1 MKNAFYTISFMILI
15 TVVFI
20 SALATVQEMSK
31 DRMAMMSQM
40 RDLRSQLYAFDLL
53 PDSGKN
59 GIPPAATTADLPWNN
74 AQIMAWKSQFE
85 DRWLPVPDSLRSDLA
100 GSMLMVG
107 DSVLIR
113 VRVDSSNRPV
123 AYGFLLKGRGL
134 WGTITAFAAISADLK
149 SMVGIDFT
157 QQMETPGLGARITEE
172 EFKYFFRNLDLTCFT
187 RSNGPCVTMVRNK
200 TGSNREVQTSEL
212 QAITGATL
220 TCNGV
225 LKMMNTDLRFYVKLL
240 KNSINK
246 NQESRTKN
254 QESRIKNQE
263 KDRTIERGE
272 REEKK

>member
-40 RDLRSQLYAFDLL
+40 RDLRSQLYAFDML

-74 AQIMAWKSQFE
+74 AQVMAWKSQFQ
-85 DRWLPVPDSLRSDLA
+85 DRWLPVPDSLRYALA
-100 GSMLMVG
+100 GSMMMVG

-113 VRVDSSNRPV
+113 VRMDSANHPV
-123 AYGFLLKGRGL
+123 AYGFQLKGRGL

-149 SMVGIDFT
+149 SMIGIDFT
-157 QQMETPGLGARITEE
+157 RQMETPGLGARITEE
-172 EFKYFFRNLDLTCFT
+172 EFKYFFRNLDLTCFN
-187 RSNGPCVTMVRNK
+187 RSHGPCVTMVRNK
-200 TGSNREVQTSEL
+200 TGSNRDEVQTSEL

-240 KNSINK
+240 KNYKKK
-246 NQESRTKN
+246 NQEP
-254 QESRIKNQE
+254 RIKTQE
-263 KDRTIERGE
+263 KDKRLGMGGAVS
-272 REEKK
+272 